1 MRVILAVEVL
11 FLFACAYVS
20 VCVLGGGVSL
30 CVYIISHVAAAAAA
44 FYIERVIL
52 DRTV

>member
-20 VCVLGGGVSL
+20 VCVLGGVCL
-30 CVYIISHVAAAAAA
+30 CVCTSFHTLLLLLLLFTSNVLY
-44 FYIERVIL
+44 
-52 DRTV
+52 